1 MNLIW
6 LMILMYGDYSN
17 LEDDEAVRNRAG
29 PIVDST
35 KKEDDK
41 GKPSESGISVNST
54 KEEDEEEPKS
64 ISNGCF
70 LFISHIRGKYMNII
84 EFRLLLL
91 F

>member
-1 MNLIW
+1 MNLVW
-6 LMILMYGDYSN
+6 LTILMYGHYSN
-17 LEDDEAVRNRAG
+17 LEDDEAVRNKAG

-35 KKEDDK
+35 KEEDDN

-54 KEEDEEEPKS
+54 KEKDEEEPKS
-64 ISNGCF
+64 ISIGCF
-70 LFISHIRGKYMNII
+70 LFISHVRGKFMNIL